1 MSVHEL
7 WDGKIHTIDD
17 LDGDVN
23 NVGGDS
29 LESLLTTR
37 S

>member
-23 NVGGDS
+23 NVGDS